1 MKLKYL
7 RLFNFRNY
15 KSLDFIPGEN
25 INVLYGLNASG
36 KTNLLESIYMS
47 IRANSF
53 RNQKDRDLINIG
65 ENSSSIIT
73 RYNIENFKDDYRVE
87 ISNFENKKL
96 FINDEKVNTKEYR
109 KSRFVVLFS
118 PEDLN
123 MIKYSPK
130 DRRKFLDDLLSN
142 IDLNYD
148 FYMYRYRKLLFERN
162 KLLKS
167 CMDKNLLDVYDREI
181 VKNGTKIIIMRL
193 KTIKKLNEIAK
204 KHYKNISGDDL
215 NITYLSTVP
224 ILTEERE
231 LTENYLKLLK
241 SSLSKDIEKKYTT
254 IGPHRDDLDFKINK
268 YSSKSYGSQGE
279 QRSIVLSLKLSE
291 ADLIKELYKTN
302 PILLLDDVFSEI
314 DSNRSRYLLY
324 SLKNLQTFITTTET
338 SNFLKSIDANF
349 YRINAG
355 KILY

>member
-167 CMDKNLLDVYDREI
+167 CTDKNLLDVYDREI

-302 PILLLDDVFSEI
+302 SILLLDDVFSEI